1 MATLKEIKVR
11 INAIKNTQKITKA
24 MKMVAAAKLR
34 RAQDRII
41 STRPYAYK
49 LSELLKHMISVS
61 EIGSNPLAEVRVIKS
76 KILVVVSSD
85 RGLCGSFNTNL
96 IKHVTELVGNNKD
109 TVKLFIIGKKANEFF
124 SKRGYNIIK
133 SYTNLFSSLDIN
145 IVRDVASLIVKGF
158 LNKEYDS
165 VEIVYNE
172 FKSVM
177 RQNVVTES
185 FLPLAKPEIIKNQVS
200 SNIDYIYEPS
210 SAVILNELIPRQLN
224 MQLWKSLLESNAAEQ
239 GARMTA
245 MEMATKNAR
254 DLIQYLELIYNRA
267 RQESIT
273 KELLEIVAGAEALK
287 EN

>member
-1 MATLKEIKVR
+1 LATLKEIKVR

-185 FLPLAKPEIIKNQVS
+185 FLPLAKPEVSKNQVS

>member
-1 MATLKEIKVR
+1 M
-11 INAIKNTQKITKA
+11 
-24 MKMVAAAKLR
+24 
-34 RAQDRII
+34 
-41 STRPYAYK
+41 
-49 LSELLKHMISVS
+49 
-61 EIGSNPLAEVRVIKS
+61 
-76 KILVVVSSD
+76 
-85 RGLCGSFNTNL
+85 
-96 IKHVTELVGNNKD
+96 KHVTELVGNNKD

-124 SKRGYNIIK
+124 SKRGYTIIK

-145 IVRDVASLIVKGF
+145 IVREVASLIVKGF